1 MFIGTICGYTEERS
15 SVPPSG
21 GGGGTEFNNFVQE
34 ERSEFSILCPAV
46 ERGLKVVNMFLDSI
60 NVWYHI
66 MSFHAF

>member
-1 MFIGTICGYTEERS
+1 MDILKREALCPLLE
-15 SVPPSG
+15 
-21 GGGGTEFNNFVQE
+21 GGGTEFNNFVQE